1 MFSRPE
7 SDEAL
12 IKRLLPETNHD
23 HADRAQAWADW
34 HSLGERLLSGFIR
47 AHNNT
52 AEPDDDLLQDTLLT
66 AYLGVERGQYQP
78 REGVPFTAYV
88 KGIARNKIREAR
100 RRMHPLISLDDLVL
114 KHEGELHR
122 QPEESLA
129 QHEQEARLRAGLQ
142 HLSAARRQVMLRI
155 LNGETTETIAQQM
168 ALSEALVRQHKCR
181 ALRMLRQ
188 HCGTEIGS
196 AIYSTAA

>member
-12 IKRLLPETNHD
+12 IKRLLPSTNQD
-23 HADRAQAWADW
+23 RADRAQAWAEW
-34 HSLGERLLSGFIR
+34 HSLGETLLAGFIR
-47 AHNNT
+47 VHNNT
-52 AEPDDDLLQDTLLT
+52 AESDDDLLQETLLT

-100 RRMHPLISLDDLVL
+100 RRSRPQLSLDEIYL
-114 KHEGELHR
+114 KRDGELPR
-122 QPEESLA
+122 QPEEALER
-129 QHEQEARLRAGLQ
+129 HEQQAQVQVGLQ
-142 HLSAARRQVMLRI
+142 QLSGARRQVMLRF
-155 LNGETTETIAQQM
+155 LNGESTEAIAQQM

-181 ALRMLRQ
+181 GLRALKQQCNYER
-188 HCGTEIGS
+188 GGP
-196 AIYSTAA
+196 AYSTAA